1 MHCRLKGRRKL
12 DADVSGAISASGI
25 SEQVQEIRLDRW
37 TEITVARPLVLKA
50 ANCYCEND

>member
-37 TEITVARPLVLKA
+37 TENNRCKAISLKGR
-50 ANCYCEND
+50 ELLL